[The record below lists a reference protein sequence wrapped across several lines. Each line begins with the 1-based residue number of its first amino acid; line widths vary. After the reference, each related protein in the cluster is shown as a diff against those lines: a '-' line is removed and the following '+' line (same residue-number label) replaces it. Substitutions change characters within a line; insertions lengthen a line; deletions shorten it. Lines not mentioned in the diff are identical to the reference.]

1 MGYHA
6 IAVDDLPSTPD
17 RPCERRTIGE
27 AAGPES
33 ASVNRYDAAPGE
45 QLPIAYHYHDEQEE
59 LFSVLAGALSVETP
73 DGERSIDVDEVF
85 VAEPGSPHRAYDAP
99 DATVPVCALALGAP
113 PVDDVH
119 PYEPEP

>member
-17 RPCERRTIGE
+17 RPCERRAISE
-27 AAGPES
+27 AAGLGS
-33 ASVNRYDAAPGE
+33 ANVNRYDADPGE
-45 QLPIAYHYHDEQEE
+45 QLPLAYHYHDNQEE
-59 LFSVLAGALSVETP
+59 LFYVLSGTLSVETP
-73 DGERSIDVDEVF
+73 DGERSIGADEVF
-85 VAEPGSPHRAYDAP
+85 VAEPGSPHRAYNAP
-99 DATVPVCALALGAP
+99 DAEGPVSVLAIGAP